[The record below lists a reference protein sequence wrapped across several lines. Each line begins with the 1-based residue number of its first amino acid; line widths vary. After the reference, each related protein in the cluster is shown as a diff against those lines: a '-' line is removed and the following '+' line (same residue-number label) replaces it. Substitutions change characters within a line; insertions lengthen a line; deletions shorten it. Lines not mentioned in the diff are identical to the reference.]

1 MKKIFYNFII
11 ALLTPLFILMANGC
25 AKRPHIDINDYISMH
40 VKEITYSDKNYL
52 VTIELSNI
60 SSKTCEIGDSSASLN
75 YTKKYLRSVG
85 IMFSQGN
92 RIYAAG
98 YSGELFK
105 ILPKQTITVKIPLEV
120 VIRDNNNLSKER
132 SLMYLFTHM
141 QIGESTCPQ
150 FGFFEL
156 SAPIMETGAS
166 QRR

>member
-1 MKKIFYNFII
+1 MKKIFYYFII
-11 ALLTPLFILMANGC
+11 GLLTPLFMLMANGC
-25 AKRPHIDINDYISMH
+25 AKRPHIDINDYISMNI
-40 VKEITYSDKNYL
+40 KEITYGDENYL

-60 SSKTCEIGDSSASLN
+60 SSKACEFGDSSASLN

-98 YSGELFK
+98 FSGKLFK

-120 VIRDNNNLSKER
+120 TVRDNNNLSAER
-132 SLMYLFTHM
+132 SITYLFTHM
-141 QIGESTCPQ
+141 QIGESTCPK
-150 FGFFEL
+150 FSFFKL